1 MLKVVKFWSKPT
13 RREQVIPS
21 ANLKD
26 WAAAVGKLKNRK
38 AKVYLLLLLYTGLR
52 AREALHLR
60 WADIDFT
67 NDCLTFKD
75 TKNHSDFTT
84 YIPSVL
90 KVYLRDLQALTGDN
104 VFCFPGSDSITPM
117 AIPRCAIRRITQ
129 ETGVEFC
136 SHDLR
141 RTFATA
147 AEAALLPLSMIKRL
161 LNHDITNNTVT
172 GATSKLKRI
181 P

>member
-1 MLKVVKFWSKPT
+1 MVLARFRKLTGSTTTTRDNKLRVLRLLMKYALATDVINESPTDVLKVVKLWSKPT

-52 AREALHLR
+52 AREALLLR

-90 KVYLRDLQALTGDN
+90 KVYLRDLQALTGN
-104 VFCFPGSDSITPM
+104 NFFCFPGSDSITPM
-117 AIPRCAIRRITQ
+117 AIPRWQ
-129 ETGVEFC
+129 SGG
-136 SHDLR
+136 
-141 RTFATA
+141 
-147 AEAALLPLSMIKRL
+147 LPKR
-161 LNHDITNNTVT
+161 
-172 GATSKLKRI
+172 
-181 P
+181 PE